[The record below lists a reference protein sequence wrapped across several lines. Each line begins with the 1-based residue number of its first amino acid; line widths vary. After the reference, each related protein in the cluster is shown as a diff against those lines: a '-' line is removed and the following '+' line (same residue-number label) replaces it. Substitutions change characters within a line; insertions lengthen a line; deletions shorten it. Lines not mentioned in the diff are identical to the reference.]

1 MHPIS
6 FRISPTA
13 KLLAMFLACSLLSL
27 DYPVQAQQSFI
38 RIMVEDAA
46 EPWSYPDGSGYANEV
61 VLAAFQAVDVPVK
74 LEVVPYARCKSQVLS
89 AAVPA
94 CFSMGWLPEFSGVLR
109 FSSKPLFKVNADVFE
124 HVEHPIPR
132 TLSTECKFKKDMHLG
147 VTRGYEYPEEILALN
162 KNGIVF
168 VEAVTDQNSLK
179 MLAAKR
185 FSAAIIM
192 TNDFEPKS
200 RKISLSGTGD
210 KVRYAFNCGVQLGSI
225 GFSLKHSQGVAL
237 FEKFESGYQK
247 IETNGTLKKIQK
259 RWFPP

>member
-1 MHPIS
+1 MHS
-6 FRISPTA
+6 TSLRISYTA
-13 KLLAMFLACSLLSL
+13 KLPAVFLACALLSIASS
-27 DYPVQAQQSFI
+27 VHAQRGAI

-74 LEVVPYARCKSQVLS
+74 LEVVPYSRCKSQVLS

-94 CFSMGWLPEFSGVLR
+94 CFSMGWLPEFNGVLR
-109 FSSKPLFKVNADVFE
+109 FSTKPLFKVNADVFE

-132 TLSTECKFKKDMHLG
+132 KLNAECKFEKDMRLG
-147 VTRGYEYPEEILALN
+147 ITRGYEYPEEILGLS
-162 KNGIVF
+162 KEGVVF

-200 RKISLSGTGD
+200 RKIQLSDTGD
-210 KVRYAFNCGVQLGSI
+210 KVRFAFNCGVQLGSI
-225 GFSLKHSQGVAL
+225 GFSLKHPQGITLLA
-237 FEKFESGYQK
+237 KFESGFQK
-247 IETNGTLKKIQK
+247 IEANGTLKKNQA
-259 RWFPP
+259 RWFDL